1 MSLKTIHIAALF
13 VIAIS
18 DFWCVCTG
26 THALLKSNPE
36 YDQKRHEL
44 FEHYYPIE
52 ICPTLPANEKAK
64 YMEEWYVMQTHCNST
79 GPPSHLC
86 VTSMHIVPLC
96 INVVWYLFFIC
107 WGANAL
113 FSMKYCCIFDSRGSG
128 CKSISCL
135 DCYCEEITDSD
146 LIWCL
151 EWVGGGSH
159 MLYYLKGASTTNLL
173 SVQLQMPR

>member
-1 MSLKTIHIAALF
+1 MAFLIAEWLHILDVYWWSHYKIWIYHALMSSVGCQMSLKITHIAAPF

-18 DFWCVCTG
+18 DFWCVYTG

-79 GPPSHLC
+79 GPPSH
-86 VTSMHIVPLC
+86 
-96 INVVWYLFFIC
+96 
-107 WGANAL
+107 
-113 FSMKYCCIFDSRGSG
+113 
-128 CKSISCL
+128 
-135 DCYCEEITDSD
+135 
-146 LIWCL
+146 
-151 EWVGGGSH
+151 
-159 MLYYLKGASTTNLL
+159 
-173 SVQLQMPR
+173 